1 MQITVGVFV
10 YRGFFKRLFDITVSL
25 IGVVIL
31 SPVLLLVAIAVKI
44 DSRGPVIFK
53 QQRVG
58 KNGKV
63 FNIYKFR
70 SMCVGAEKTGSGV
83 YSEKGD
89 ARVTRVGKFI
99 RATSLDELP
108 QFFNIIKGDMSL
120 IGPRPVL
127 TYYPY
132 KWEEYTE
139 EQLIRFKVRP
149 GVTGWAQVHGR
160 KTNTV
165 EARFNYDNY
174 YVEHLSFWLDFKIFF
189 MTIKTVFTSEGNLD
203 NGAAVVKPKNENT
216 EKEVANEEN
225 KDC

>member
-1 MQITVGVFV
+1 M
-10 YRGFFKRLFDITVSL
+10 YKGFFKRFFDITLSLFGIALVSPILL
-25 IGVVIL
+25 I
-31 SPVLLLVAIAVKI
+31 VAIAIKI

-53 QQRVG
+53 QQRIG
-58 KNGKV
+58 KGGKV

-83 YSEKGD
+83 YSGKGD
-89 ARVTRVGKFI
+89 ARVTKVGKFI
-99 RATSLDELP
+99 RATSIDELP

-139 EQLIRFKVRP
+139 EQLKRFNVRP

-165 EARFNYDNY
+165 EARFSYDNY
-174 YVEHLSFWLDFKIFF
+174 YVDNYSFWLDFKIFF
-189 MTIKTVFTSEGNLD
+189 KTIKTVFTSEGNLD
-203 NGAAVVKPKNENT
+203 NGASEVKNVPNQENGG
-216 EKEVANEEN
+216 N
-225 KDC
+225 D